1 MIRRTRQRFGVLVP
15 LLLMI
20 GLLAGCVTP
29 AAQTPAESAAPAA
42 EVAAPAAAESAEAAP
57 DGRALPA
64 DAAEDQTIHY
74 VTRGFSRLDPASEG
88 GFGRF
93 VISHLWMPFFIRDN
107 TGAISPWLATGFD
120 VSEDKTVYTI
130 HINPAA
136 TWSDGSPVLAQE
148 AKDYWAYGLDPEKC
162 VGCYLGAFAGFSV
175 IDGAQAVID
184 GTAEEISGV
193 VVKDDKTLEI
203 TLTGP
208 DPIFINRLALFDT
221 GFVKMEDVN
230 KGETFASDGSA
241 RVNGPFKVRIWD
253 LDEKKFEIEQNPNW
267 WGETKPYITQ
277 IIAQE
282 SADENVS
289 SIMWQNDEVDI
300 AFFLSN
306 VREPIRATDP
316 DTFYQI
322 PYATNLY
329 FIDWVTIEPMDDI
342 NVRKALAHAVDW
354 STAINAAWEGSR
366 NDRLMTSILT
376 PELQCYQPGNW
387 PDWGFD
393 PAKAKEELAASKY
406 GSAEALPKIRITTG
420 GQSQNYIRTGEIM
433 MEQWK
438 ENLGITDVEL
448 RPGVMADAWG
458 QEADLVNIRR
468 QSQGA
473 ILPDPVSL
481 IASHYA
487 SQSSATGSGIVD
499 EELASMLDELK
510 LMSRED
516 PAFCAGVLAAEAKL
530 LGHYILLP
538 MIWDVY
544 EYNVK
549 PHVMNFG
556 TNVDNNWANLLDM
569 YIAEH

>member
-1 MIRRTRQRFGVLVP
+1 MFRRIRQRVGVVVPFLLIFG
-15 LLLMI
+15 M
-20 GLLAGCVTP
+20 LAGCAAP
-29 AAQTPAESAAPAA
+29 AAQTPAEPAPAA
-42 EVAAPAAAESAEAAP
+42 SSSSESTTTTSTTTATT
-57 DGRALPA
+57 GRSLPA
-64 DAAEDQTIHY
+64 DAAEDQTLQY

-107 TGAISPWLATGFD
+107 EGTISPWLATGYD
-120 VSEDKTVYTI
+120 VSDDNTVYTV

-148 AKDYWAYGLDPEKC
+148 AKDYWAYGLDPERC
-162 VGCYLGAFAGFSV
+162 VGCYLNAFAGFSV
-175 IDGAQAVID
+175 IEGAQAVAD
-184 GTAEEISGV
+184 GTADEISGV

-203 TLTGP
+203 KLTGP

-221 GFVKMEDVN
+221 GFVKMEDVE

-241 RVNGPFKVRIWD
+241 RVNGPFKVRVWD

-267 WGETKPYITQ
+267 WGETKPYITE

-306 VREPIRATDP
+306 VRERIRAESP
-316 DTFYQI
+316 ETFYQI

-342 NVRKALAHAVDW
+342 NVRRALAHAVDW

-366 NDRLMTSILT
+366 NDRLMTGILT

-393 PAKAKEELAASKY
+393 PAKAKEELAASSY

-420 GQSQNYIRTGEIM
+420 GQSQNYIRTAEIM
-433 MEQWK
+433 IEQWK

-448 RPGVMADAWG
+448 RPGSLDDAWG
-458 QEADLVNIRR
+458 QEADLVNVRR

-473 ILPDPVSL
+473 ILPDPVNL
-481 IASHYA
+481 LASHYA

-499 EELASMLDELK
+499 EELVSMLDDLK

-516 PAFCAGVLAAEAKL
+516 PEFCGRVQEAEAKL

-544 EYNVK
+544 EYNVN
-549 PHVMNFG
+549 P
-556 TNVDNNWANLLDM
+556 
-569 YIAEH
+569 

>member
-1 MIRRTRQRFGVLVP
+1 MFRRIRQRVGVVVPFLLIFG
-15 LLLMI
+15 M
-20 GLLAGCVTP
+20 LAGCAAP
-29 AAQTPAESAAPAA
+29 AAQTPAEPAPAA
-42 EVAAPAAAESAEAAP
+42 SSSSESTTTTSTTTATT
-57 DGRALPA
+57 GRSLPA
-64 DAAEDQTIHY
+64 DAAEDQTLQY

-107 TGAISPWLATGFD
+107 EGTISPWLATGYD
-120 VSEDKTVYTI
+120 VSDDNTVYTV

-148 AKDYWAYGLDPEKC
+148 AKDYWAYGLDPERC
-162 VGCYLGAFAGFSV
+162 VGCYLNAFAGFSV
-175 IDGAQAVID
+175 IEGAQAVAD
-184 GTAEEISGV
+184 GTADEISGV

-203 TLTGP
+203 KLTGP

-221 GFVKMEDVN
+221 GFVKMEDVE

-241 RVNGPFKVRIWD
+241 RVNGPFKVRVWD

-267 WGETKPYITQ
+267 WGETKPYITE

-306 VREPIRATDP
+306 VRERIRAESP
-316 DTFYQI
+316 ETFYQI

-342 NVRKALAHAVDW
+342 NVRRALAHAVDW

-366 NDRLMTSILT
+366 NDRLMTGILT

-393 PAKAKEELAASKY
+393 PAKAKEELAASSY

-420 GQSQNYIRTGEIM
+420 GQSQNYIRTAEIM
-433 MEQWK
+433 IEQWK

-448 RPGVMADAWG
+448 RPGSLDDAWG
-458 QEADLVNIRR
+458 QEADLVNVRR

-473 ILPDPVSL
+473 ILPDPVNL
-481 IASHYA
+481 LASHYA

-499 EELASMLDELK
+499 EELVSMLDDLK

-516 PAFCAGVLAAEAKL
+516 PEFCGRVQEAEAKL

-569 YIAEH
+569 YIA

>member
-1 MIRRTRQRFGVLVP
+1 MFRRIRQRVGVVVPFLLIFG
-15 LLLMI
+15 M
-20 GLLAGCVTP
+20 LAGCAAP
-29 AAQTPAESAAPAA
+29 AAQTPAEPAPAA
-42 EVAAPAAAESAEAAP
+42 SSSSESTTTTSTTTATT
-57 DGRALPA
+57 GRSLPA
-64 DAAEDQTIHY
+64 DAAEDQTLQY

-107 TGAISPWLATGFD
+107 EGTISPWLATGYD
-120 VSEDKTVYTI
+120 VSDDNTVYTV

-148 AKDYWAYGLDPEKC
+148 AKDYWAYGLDPERC
-162 VGCYLGAFAGFSV
+162 VGCYLNAFAGFSV
-175 IDGAQAVID
+175 IEGAQAVAD
-184 GTAEEISGV
+184 GTADEISGV

-203 TLTGP
+203 KLTGP

-221 GFVKMEDVN
+221 GFVKMEDVE

-241 RVNGPFKVRIWD
+241 RVNGPFKVRVWD

-267 WGETKPYITQ
+267 WGETKPYITE

-306 VREPIRATDP
+306 VRERIRAESP
-316 DTFYQI
+316 ETFYQI

-342 NVRKALAHAVDW
+342 NVRRALAHAVDW

-366 NDRLMTSILT
+366 NDRLMTGILT

-393 PAKAKEELAASKY
+393 PAKAQEELAASSY

-420 GQSQNYIRTGEIM
+420 GQSQNYIRTAEIM
-433 MEQWK
+433 IEQWK

-448 RPGVMADAWG
+448 RPGSLDDAWG
-458 QEADLVNIRR
+458 QEADLVNVRR

-473 ILPDPVSL
+473 ILPDPVNL
-481 IASHYA
+481 LASHYA

-499 EELASMLDELK
+499 EELVSMLDDLK

-516 PAFCAGVLAAEAKL
+516 PEFCGRVQEAEAKL

-569 YIAEH
+569 YIAKH